1 MTQQADAAP
10 AAAADQTSEAT
21 VQVPE
26 QELVKMQE
34 RIAWLEQNLDDTN
47 QLVYSLL
54 DRLDKAERQI
64 KFLASMQEAP
74 AAVRPMSEE
83 TPPPHY

>member
-1 MTQQADAAP
+1 MAQEESTC
-10 AAAADQTSEAT
+10 SLCSK
-21 VQVPE
+21 E

-34 RIAWLEQNLDDTN
+34 RIAWLEQNLEEAN
-47 QLVYSLL
+47 QMIYGLL

-64 KFLASMQEAP
+64 KFVANMQEAP